1 MVLYRWYLYQHWIWI
16 KYRVSYD
23 SERYAKCSVD
33 RLNDTNWILISF
45 KLNFMFEHYE
55 LKAFCRSCCC
65 ILNLLH
71 SIFQQ
76 TNLNIHFQTSHSST
90 LYRLVN
96 RVILSILYQYGNNI
110 ISFESG
116 WYLVCIIYCEF
127 SSERDAISIRNFWLT
142 NKWKWVFDHTKC
154 RVWKFLRIVFGPQMQ
169 KLVSNFDFY

>member
-1 MVLYRWYLYQHWIWI
+1 MNINFFQI
-16 KYRVSYD
+16 KFHVWTLWV
-23 SERYAKCSVD
+23 K
-33 RLNDTNWILISF
+33 SF
-45 KLNFMFEHYE
+45 LSFM
-55 LKAFCRSCCC
+55 
-65 ILNLLH
+65 LLH
-71 SIFQQ
+71 TEFVAQ
-76 TNLNIHFQTSHSST
+76 HFPANQFEYTFSNFSQLST

-127 SSERDAISIRNFWLT
+127 SSERDAISIRNYWLT

-154 RVWKFLRIVFGPQMQ
+154 WVWKFLRIVFGPQMQ